1 MRCKCVVR
9 RLPPN
14 LPHEAAEGVFK
25 QWMSSAVMYSY
36 HPYAIEYV
44 VEPREGAQGG
54 WRGT

>member
-44 VEPREGAQGG
+44 LEDVGRGVESD
-54 WRGT
+54 